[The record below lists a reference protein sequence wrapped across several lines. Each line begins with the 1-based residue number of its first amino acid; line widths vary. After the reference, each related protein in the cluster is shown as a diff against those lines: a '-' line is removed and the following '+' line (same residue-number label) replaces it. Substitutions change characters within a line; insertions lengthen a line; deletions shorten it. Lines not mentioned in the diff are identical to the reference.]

1 MQSNGTF
8 AGKELWKR
16 IYVRQILVNFIKKVN
31 DMKFMERITEMDLVH
46 TMEVLEQLVKIVEED
61 PMFESGVGSKNRD
74 KIRHL
79 MGCQELIAEVLE
91 TDK

>member
-1 MQSNGTF
+1 MQFNGTF
-8 AGKELWKR
+8 AGKEIWKR

-61 PMFESGVGSKNRD
+61 PMFESGIGSKNRD

>member
-16 IYVRQILVNFIKKVN
+16 IYVRQILTFEKLKVI
-31 DMKFMERITEMDLVH
+31 MERITDLDLVH
-46 TMEVLEQLVKIVEED
+46 TMEVLEQVLVKIVEEE
-61 PMFESGVGSKNRD
+61 PMFESGVESKNRD
-74 KIRHL
+74 KVRHL
-79 MGCQELIAEVLE
+79 MGCQELIGEILE

>member
-1 MQSNGTF
+1 MQFNGTF
-8 AGKELWKR
+8 AGKEIWKR

-61 PMFESGVGSKNRD
+61 PMFESGIGSKNRD
-74 KIRHL
+74 KVRHL

>member
-1 MQSNGTF
+1 
-8 AGKELWKR
+8 
-16 IYVRQILVNFIKKVN
+16 VN

-46 TMEVLEQLVKIVEED
+46 TMEVLEQLVKIVEEE
-61 PMFESGVGSKNRD
+61 PMFESGIESKNRD

-79 MGCQELIAEVLE
+79 MGCQELIGEILE